1 MLHLKLS
8 AADRTPLFEQ
18 VASAIRRA
26 ITEGDITAGERLP
39 SAREIA
45 AAFGVNANTVLR
57 ALRSLRNEGVLEL
70 RQGRGASVALDALK
84 RSTVL
89 FKARELVEL
98 SRREGYRRDE
108 LIQMIEAIA

>member
-18 VASAIRRA
+18 VAGAIRRA
-26 ITEGDITAGERLP
+26 ITEGDLTAGERLAP
-39 SAREIA
+39 AREIA
-45 AAFGVNANTVLR
+45 AALGVNANTVLR
-57 ALRSLRNEGVLEL
+57 ALRSLRNEDILEL
-70 RQGRGASVALDALK
+70 RRGRGASVALDALQ

-89 FKARELVEL
+89 FNARELVEL
-98 SRREGYRRDE
+98 SRREGYERDK